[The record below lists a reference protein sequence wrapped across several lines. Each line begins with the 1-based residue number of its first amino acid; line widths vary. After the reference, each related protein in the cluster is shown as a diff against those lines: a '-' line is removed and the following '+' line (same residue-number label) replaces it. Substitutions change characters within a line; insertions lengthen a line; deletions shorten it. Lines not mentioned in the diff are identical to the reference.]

1 MEGGLPGNGAHHE
14 SSLLPPHPADL
25 CPVLETLPEGSSP
38 IPLHPIP
45 RGVAQAFT
53 PSAPHHHQ
61 TVLQDVS
68 WQGPQDLFLKSQV
81 MPEPIPDSL
90 NHEGGRVSLVL
101 HQLLPSP
108 RDSDAP

>member
-1 MEGGLPGNGAHHE
+1 MSHPYSHPNQLTCVLCLRQ
-14 SSLLPPHPADL
+14 SQRVQVLSLSTPSHYPP
-25 CPVLETLPEGSSP
+25 
-38 IPLHPIP
+38 P
-45 RGVAQAFT
+45 RGGAQAFT
-53 PSAPHHHQ
+53 PPAPHHHQ